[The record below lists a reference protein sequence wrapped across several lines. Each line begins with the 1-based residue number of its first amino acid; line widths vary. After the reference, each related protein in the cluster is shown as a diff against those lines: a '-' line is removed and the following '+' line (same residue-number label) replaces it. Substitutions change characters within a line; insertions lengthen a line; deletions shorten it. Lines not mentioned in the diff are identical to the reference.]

1 MAAPI
6 AKGKGCRFV
15 TFYSYKGGT
24 GRSML
29 VANVAWILAS
39 NRHRVLTID
48 WDLEAPGLHR
58 YFEPFLRDKSLSST
72 EGIIDAVSDFVEAA
86 VLVEPKLPAEA
97 DSGSASEDPKAGS
110 VSDQTPSDDKNWYV
124 EYANLLRYVVPLNWK
139 FPEPGRLDFIGAGRQ
154 GPSYVTKVN
163 LFDWEQF
170 YSKFAGETFLD
181 AAKSSI
187 AEQYEY
193 VLIDSRTGVSDTS
206 GICTRQLP
214 DTLVVCFTLNNQSIE
229 GARAVTAAAQE
240 YRERSAKLKPLVTIP
255 VPTRVDGN
263 LSDLANLGRELARVR
278 FRPYVPLPA
287 ELRDNPD
294 STDVQ
299 QYWGDI
305 EVPYSATY
313 AYEEVLACF
322 ADLPHLK
329 NSILSSAEKLA
340 TLIRGRATELMPPS
354 DHERAA
360 VLQQFARK
368 PYVVVLAEE
377 FVAGLPSKDQSAV
390 RRLFTRLVQ
399 VNPAERAV
407 APDVAART
415 LIAHLPDGASALL
428 SKAVDAKLV
437 VRDSVNNEP
446 TVQMA
451 DNRMVTAWP
460 RLRNWVENDRPFLV
474 WLQRFVGECRTWEV
488 SHENPE
494 DLLTGTSLEEAA
506 KWLRARPED
515 LAQREIKFILD
526 SQQADE
532 SVRREAAEEF
542 TTVAV
547 ARRRTSDY
555 IRDERK
561 RHEEEKQRL
570 EGRLEEEK
578 SLALAAVQKSYRQ
591 RILTI
596 FGTVILILGIGV
608 GLFFWLQN
616 KNKEHVQQQT
626 SATSGELTKGS
637 GVSSAT
643 GAVDTEL
650 RQQLAS
656 TLVSLE
662 IVSTPEAGMQMKPVE
677 GVRAIDKL
685 IASSKPGDPKRLL
698 AEGSRINFLKSSQA
712 LFASSPEL
720 KNYVCEHNF
729 YVRAAQASIADAS
742 SELALW
748 RRQYPLAQP
757 VPQKA
762 DDSNSVPIVV
772 KFFLTCDE
780 AGRQAGKIAGNV
792 KPWFND
798 CPECTLSQAK
808 MAQNVT
814 QPLSLV
820 VLYLSES
827 KERTA
832 RQIADVLKKN
842 RKYADVTVTPYDSK
856 MVHWKWKQ
864 PAELH
869 YFKPADKQNAEDLVQ
884 YLGANGIRVP
894 VRFMNAEGPEPGYLE
909 IWLLDTRSNPQ
920 AY

>member
-1 MAAPI
+1 MAPPTV
-6 AKGKGCRFV
+6 KGKECRFV

-39 NRHRVLTID
+39 NGHRVLTID

-58 YFEPFLRDKSLSST
+58 YFGPFLKDKGLSST

-86 VLVEPKLPAEA
+86 VLVEPKPQAKA
-97 DSGSASEDPKAGS
+97 DSGATSENLKAGS
-110 VSDQTPSDDKNWYV
+110 VAEPTPFDDKNWYV
-124 EYANLLRYVVPLNWK
+124 EYANLLRYVVPLNWS
-139 FPEPGRLDFIGAGRQ
+139 FPQPGRLDFIGAGRQ
-154 GPSYVTKVN
+154 GPSYGTKVN

-170 YSKFAGETFLD
+170 YSKFAGEAFLN

-206 GICTRQLP
+206 GICTRHLP

-240 YRERSAKLKPLVTIP
+240 YRERSAKLKPLVIIP
-255 VPTRVDGN
+255 VPTRVDSN

-294 STDVQ
+294 SKEVQ
-299 QYWGDI
+299 RYWGDV

-322 ADLPHLK
+322 GDLPHLK

-340 TLIRGRATELMPPS
+340 TLISGSATELVPPS

-368 PYVVVLAEE
+368 PYIVVLAEE
-377 FVAGLPSKDQSAV
+377 FVAGLSNKDQLSA

-399 VNPAERAV
+399 VNAAERA
-407 APDVAART
+407 AASDVAART
-415 LIAHLPDGASALL
+415 IIAHLPDSVSAIL
-428 SKAVDAKLV
+428 SKSIDAKLL
-437 VRDSVNNEP
+437 VRDSVNDEP

-460 RLRNWVENDRPFLV
+460 RLRDWVENDRPFLI

-488 SHENPE
+488 SHQNPE
-494 DLLTGTSLEEAA
+494 DLLTGTSLEDAT
-506 KWLRARPED
+506 KWLRARTED
-515 LAQREIKFILD
+515 LAQREINFILD
-526 SQQADE
+526 SQTADE
-532 SVRREAAEEF
+532 SVRRQAAEES
-542 TTVAV
+542 TPVAV

-555 IRDERK
+555 IQDERK
-561 RHEEEKQRL
+561 RHEEEMHKL
-570 EGRLEEEK
+570 EEERRRLEEEK
-578 SLALAAVQKSYRQ
+578 SHALAAAQKSYERRVL
-591 RILTI
+591 RILGTAI
-596 FGTVILILGIGV
+596 LLPLVFGL
-608 GLFFWLQN
+608 GLFLWRHN
-616 KNKEHVQQQT
+616 KGTEQVQQQT
-626 SATSGELTKGS
+626 AASSGESTKGK
-637 GVSSAT
+637 GGSSET

-656 TLVSLE
+656 MLVSLG
-662 IVSTPEAGMQMKPVE
+662 IVSTPEEGMQMKPVE
-677 GVRAIDKL
+677 GVMAIDKL
-685 IASSKPGDPKRLL
+685 IGSSKVGDPKRLL
-698 AEGSRINFLKSSQA
+698 AESSRINFLKSSQS

-720 KNYVCEHNF
+720 KSYVCQHNF
-729 YVRAAQASIADAS
+729 YVVAAQVSIANAS
-742 SELALW
+742 SELARW

-772 KFFLTCDE
+772 EFFLTCDE
-780 AGRQAGKIAGNV
+780 AGRRARKLKGNLR
-792 KPWFND
+792 PWYND
-798 CPECTLSQAK
+798 CPKCTGQAG
-808 MAQNVT
+808 
-814 QPLSLV
+814 PLP
-820 VLYLSES
+820 
-827 KERTA
+827 R
-832 RQIADVLKKN
+832 
-842 RKYADVTVTPYDSK
+842 P
-856 MVHWKWKQ
+856 
-864 PAELH
+864 
-869 YFKPADKQNAEDLVQ
+869 
-884 YLGANGIRVP
+884 
-894 VRFMNAEGPEPGYLE
+894 
-909 IWLLDTRSNPQ
+909 
-920 AY
+920 